1 MKTLE
6 MILDV
11 AQIAIDILLIVVLV
25 RQIKARNDED

>member
-11 AQIAIDILLIVVLV
+11 AQIVIDILLIVVLV
-25 RQIKARNDED
+25 RQIKTRNDED